1 MVTRISDIVPPTT
14 GLGAGVGEA
23 PVSGKDFASF
33 VKDAAETSVDTMY
46 NGETLSKA
54 GIAGTAELTEV
65 VAAVNDAELTLQTV
79 TALRDKLVSAYQE
92 IIRMPI

>member
-1 MVTRISDIVPPTT
+1 MVTGIGNIAPVAPATGTGVGQAPTT
-14 GLGAGVGEA
+14 
-23 PVSGKDFASF
+23 GKDFASF
-33 VKDAAETSVDTMY
+33 VKDAAEASVETMY

-65 VAAVNDAELTLQTV
+65 VAAVNDAEMTLQTV
-79 TALRDKLVSAYQE
+79 TALRDKLVTAYQE